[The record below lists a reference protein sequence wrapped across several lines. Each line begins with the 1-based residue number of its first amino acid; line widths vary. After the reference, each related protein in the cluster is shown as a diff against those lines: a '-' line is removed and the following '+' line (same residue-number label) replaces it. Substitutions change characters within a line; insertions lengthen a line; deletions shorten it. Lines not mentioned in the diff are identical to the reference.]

1 MIPAWS
7 HLIVKSATIGMVPS
21 GLTVDVGPGRSLS
34 PLARDTSPRSR
45 YGIPS
50 MALFESSVTIACPL
64 EKAWDFLVRP
74 ANLKLIT
81 PPDVGLHL
89 VEAPEVL
96 ALRSKLLFKVQGW
109 GQVQQ
114 FLHEITAFEEHKQ
127 LSEKMIKGVF
137 GRWVHDHLLA
147 TNGNGETVVTD
158 RIEFEPPTGLL
169 GFLVTNKRIQEYL
182 EDGFDH
188 RQVQLKKLLGSG

>member
-1 MIPAWS
+1 
-7 HLIVKSATIGMVPS
+7 
-21 GLTVDVGPGRSLS
+21 
-34 PLARDTSPRSR
+34 
-45 YGIPS
+45 
-50 MALFESSVTIACPL
+50 MALFESSVAVACLP

-96 ALRSKLLFKVQGW
+96 SLGSKLLFKVQGW

-114 FLHEITAFEEHKQ
+114 FLHEITAFDEQKQ
-127 LSEKMIKGVF
+127 ISEKMIKGLF
-137 GRWVHDHLLA
+137 GRWEHDHVLTENA
-147 TNGNGETVVTD
+147 NGETVITD
-158 RIEFEPPTGLL
+158 RIEFEPPSGLL
-169 GFLVTNKRIQEYL
+169 GFLVTRKKILEYL

-188 RQVQLKKLLGSG
+188 RRGQLTKLLGQ

>member
-1 MIPAWS
+1 
-7 HLIVKSATIGMVPS
+7 
-21 GLTVDVGPGRSLS
+21 
-34 PLARDTSPRSR
+34 
-45 YGIPS
+45 
-50 MALFESSVTIACPL
+50 MALFESSVAIACPR

-89 VEAPEVL
+89 VDAPEVL
-96 ALRSKLLFKVQGW
+96 TLGSTLLFKVQGW

-114 FLHEITAFEEHKQ
+114 FLHEITAFEEHNQ

-137 GRWVHDHLLA
+137 GRWVHDHLLT
-147 TNGNGETVVTD
+147 TNGNDETIVTD

-169 GFLVTNKRIQEYL
+169 GFLVTKKRIHEYL
-182 EDGFDH
+182 EEGFEH